1 MLESVIQAKIIKEAK
16 KNGFTVLKT
25 IRCNITGFPDV
36 TLFKGGKTTFLEVKN
51 EKGIQS
57 EIQKYVQKE
66 LEKQGFE
73 YIVVRSLEEF
83 KQQLL
88 INK

>member
-16 KNGFTVLKT
+16 KNGFTALKT

-36 TLFKGGKTTFLEVKN
+36 TLFKGGKTIFLEVKN
-51 EKGIQS
+51 AKGIQS

-83 KQQLL
+83 KQKVL
-88 INK
+88 